1 MKFIIYVVILSLF
14 LGGCNKPD
22 PNPENSDEIYKDLLE
37 ELDVAT
43 KALESEKKNLEKH
56 ESELRK
62 VAPQTGQI
70 KFAQKKVY
78 ETQATITK
86 LEQQK
91 QFFEI
96 KIELRKAEVRQR
108 YLEARKGGR
117 KWPDQA
123 EIDGY
128 KAVMKLQRE
137 KLEWEKNKGQK
148 KDVPHGTKSAG
159 TSAHGEAPPAPEGGG
174 HH

>member
-1 MKFIIYVVILSLF
+1 MKFLIFAIIFSLF
-14 LGGCNKPD
+14 TGCNKPD
-22 PNPENSDEIYKDLLE
+22 PNPENSDEIYKDLLQ

-43 KALESEKKNLEKH
+43 KGLEAEKKNLEKLQA
-56 ESELRK
+56 ELQK
-62 VAPQTGQI
+62 VTPQTGQV
-70 KFAQKKVY
+70 KFAQKKLY
-78 ETQATITK
+78 ETMATITK

-96 KIELRKAEVRQR
+96 KIELRKGDVRDR
-108 YLEARKGGR
+108 YMESRRGGR

-128 KAVMKLQRE
+128 KAMMKLQRD

-148 KDVPHGTKSAG
+148 KSVPHGTKDTGA
-159 TSAHGEAPPAPEGGG
+159 TAHGEAPAPAEGGA

>member
-1 MKFIIYVVILSLF
+1 MKFLIFVGILSLF
-14 LGGCNKPD
+14 LGCNKPD
-22 PNPENSDEIYKDLLE
+22 PNPENSDEIYKDLLQ

-43 KALESEKKNLEKH
+43 KALESEKKNLEKL
-56 ESELRK
+56 EGEFQK
-62 VAPQTGQI
+62 VVPQTGQI
-70 KFAQKKVY
+70 KFAQKKLY

-96 KIELRKAEVRQR
+96 KIERRKADVQAR
-108 YLEARKGGR
+108 YMEARRGGR

-128 KAVMKLQRE
+128 KAVMKFQRE

-148 KDVPHGTKSAG
+148 KNVPHGTKEAG
-159 TSAHGEAPPAPEGGG
+159 SSGHGEAPAAPEGGA

>member
-1 MKFIIYVVILSLF
+1 MKILFFILILSF
-14 LGGCNKPD
+14 LSGCNKPD
-22 PNPENSDEIYKDLLE
+22 PTPETSDEIYKDLLQ

-43 KALESEKKNLEKH
+43 KALEAETKNKEKLEG
-56 ESELRK
+56 ELNK
-62 VAPQTGQI
+62 AVPQTGQI

-78 ETQATITK
+78 ETQATINK
-86 LEQQK
+86 LAQQK

-96 KIELRKAEVRQR
+96 KIELRKADVRDR
-108 YLEARKGGR
+108 YMEARRGGR

-123 EIDGY
+123 EIDSY
-128 KAVMKLQRE
+128 KSIMKFQRD

-148 KDVPHGTKSAG
+148 KSVPHGTPPAAS
-159 TSAHGEAPPAPEGGG
+159 HGEAPAPAEGA